1 MKSKK
6 YSENL
11 LKLFKNKGFK
21 VKNFDN
27 IIESKIIIE
36 RSGELFKKS
45 LLSFEDEDGKN
56 FSLRPDLT
64 ISACLDYIK
73 NIKRGEYK
81 YTYFDQAY
89 RRTFGAESLVRNQLG
104 CEIIGSN
111 SKKSEIEIINLID
124 SSLTKITGNKN
135 IIKLNNLNLF
145 NILVDSLKLPTR
157 WKLRL
162 KRHFWRPEY
171 FKDLLLRLET
181 GSDLEKNVF
190 ELDKKSF
197 LKMKKLNKDQKIAGR
212 KISQILKRFEK
223 KISEPRSNIDGKKI
237 SKILKEYLRIECKL
251 KDAKQILNKF
261 EIKHKLNLKLENFN
275 LFKLNIKNRETI
287 FSTNTGRSVEYYTG
301 LVFEIYKKSK
311 KLNLASGGRYDNLMQ
326 ILGAKRKIPA
336 IGGAINY
343 DNLLKIWKIKY

>member
-11 LKLFKNKGFK
+11 LNLFKKKGFK
-21 VKNFDN
+21 IKKFEN

-45 LLSFEDEDGKN
+45 LLSFEDENGKN

-64 ISACLDYIK
+64 ISACLDYMK

-89 RRTFGAESLVRNQLG
+89 RRTFGKESLVRNQLG
-104 CEIIGSN
+104 CEIIGS
-111 SKKSEIEIINLID
+111 SLKKADKEIINLID
-124 SSLTKITGNKN
+124 DSLSKLIKNKTIIKINDIGLFSSLVNS
-135 IIKLNNLNLF
+135 LNLP
-145 NILVDSLKLPTR
+145 IR

-181 GSDLEKNVF
+181 GSDLQKNIF
-190 ELDKKSF
+190 ELDKKSYS
-197 LKMKKLNKDQKIAGR
+197 KMQKLNSNEKIAGR
-212 KISQILKRFEK
+212 KISEILKRFEK
-223 KISEPRSNIDGKKI
+223 KISEPRSNIDGKRVSRI
-237 SKILKEYLRIECKL
+237 VKEYLNINCKL
-251 KDAKQILNKF
+251 KDAKKNLNKL
-261 EIKHKLNLKLENFN
+261 EAKYKLNLKLNKFD
-275 LFKLNIKNRETI
+275 LFKLDIKNKDVI
-287 FSTNTGRSVEYYTG
+287 FTTNTGRGVEYYTG

-311 KLNLASGGRYDNLMQ
+311 NINLASGGRYDNLMQ
-326 ILGAKRKIPA
+326 ILGSKRKIPA

-343 DNLLKIWKIKY
+343 DNLLKI

>member
-11 LKLFKNKGFK
+11 LKQFKNKGFK

-45 LLSFEDEDGKN
+45 LLSFDDEDGKN

-73 NIKRGEYK
+73 NIKRGVYK

-104 CEIIGSN
+104 CEIIGTN
-111 SKKSEIEIINLID
+111 SKKTEIEIINLID

-145 NILVDSLKLPTR
+145 NILVDSLKLPSR

-197 LKMKKLNKDQKIAGR
+197 LKMKKLNKNQKIAGR

-237 SKILKEYLRIECKL
+237 SKILKEYLKIECKL

-261 EIKHKLNLKLENFN
+261 EIKYKLNLKLENFS
-275 LFKLNIKNRETI
+275 LFKLNIKNRETV

-301 LVFEIYKKSK
+301 LVFEINKKSK
-311 KLNLASGGRYDNLMQ
+311 KINLASGGRYDNLMQ

-343 DNLLKIWKIKY
+343 DNLLKI

>member
-6 YSENL
+6 YSEIL
-11 LKLFKNKGFK
+11 LRQFKKKGFK

-36 RSGELFKKS
+36 RSGEIFKKS
-45 LLSFEDEDGKN
+45 LLSFEDDDGKN

-73 NIKRGEYK
+73 NVKRGEYR

-89 RRTFGAESLVRNQLG
+89 RRTFNETSLVRNQLG

-111 SKKSEIEIINLID
+111 SPTSNTMIINLIND
-124 SSLTKITGNKN
+124 SLSKLTQNRT
-135 IIKLNNLNLF
+135 IIKINDLKLF
-145 NILVDSLKLPTR
+145 GRLVDSLKLPLR

-162 KRHFWRPEY
+162 KRHFWRPQY
-171 FKDLLLRLET
+171 FKDLLLRLEK
-181 GSDLEKNVF
+181 GSDIQKSVF
-190 ELDKKSF
+190 ELDKKSYS
-197 LKMKKLNKDQKIAGR
+197 KMKKLNKNKKIAGR
-212 KISQILKRFEK
+212 KISEILKRFEK
-223 KISEPRSNIDGKKI
+223 KINEPRSNIDGKKI

-251 KDAKQILNKF
+251 KDMKKTLFKF
-261 EIKHKLNLKLENFN
+261 ETKHKLNLKFN
-275 LFKLNIKNRETI
+275 KLDISLVDLTNRDII
-287 FSTNTGRSVEYYTG
+287 FSTNTGRSAEYYTG

-311 KLNLASGGRYDNLMQ
+311 NINLATGGRYDNLMQ
-326 ILGAKRKIPA
+326 ILGAKKKIPA

-343 DNLLKIWKIKY
+343 DNLLKI

>member
-111 SKKSEIEIINLID
+111 SKKSEIKIINLID

-197 LKMKKLNKDQKIAGR
+197 LKMKKLNKDRKIAGR

-343 DNLLKIWKIKY
+343 DNLLKI

>member
-11 LKLFKNKGFK
+11 LKLFINKGFK
-21 VKNFDN
+21 AKNFDN

-73 NIKRGEYK
+73 NIKRGEHK

-145 NILVDSLKLPTR
+145 NILVDSLKLPSR

-197 LKMKKLNKDQKIAGR
+197 LKMKKLNKNQKIAGR

-287 FSTNTGRSVEYYTG
+287 FSTNTGRRVEYYTG

-311 KLNLASGGRYDNLMQ
+311 KINLASGGRYDNLMQ

-343 DNLLKIWKIKY
+343 DNLLKI

>member
-11 LKLFKNKGFK
+11 LKLFKKKGFK

-36 RSGELFKKS
+36 RSGEIFKKS
-45 LLSFEDEDGKN
+45 LLSFEDENGKN

-64 ISACLDYIK
+64 ISACMDYLK
-73 NIKRGEYK
+73 NIKNGKYK

-89 RRTFGAESLVRNQLG
+89 RRTFGKESLVRNQLG

-111 SKKSEIEIINLID
+111 SVNADIEIIKLID
-124 SSLTKITGNKN
+124 NSLRKVTKNQTV
-135 IIKLNNLNLF
+135 IKINNLNLF
-145 NILVDSLKLPTR
+145 FVLVDTLKLPIR

-171 FKDLLLRLET
+171 FKDLLSRLET
-181 GSDLEKNVF
+181 GSDLQKNIF
-190 ELDKKSF
+190 ELDKKSY
-197 LKMKKLNKDQKIAGR
+197 LKMKKLNKNQKIANR

-223 KISEPRSNIDGKKI
+223 KISAPRSNIDGKKI
-237 SKILKEYLRIECKL
+237 SKILKEFLKIECEL
-251 KDAKQILNKF
+251 KDAKKILKKFENKHQLDLRLDKF
-261 EIKHKLNLKLENFN
+261 EI
-275 LFKLNIKNRETI
+275 FKFKIKNKKII
-287 FSTNTGRSVEYYTG
+287 FSSNIGRSVEYYTG
-301 LVFEIYKKSK
+301 LVFEIYKKSNNI
-311 KLNLASGGRYDNLMQ
+311 NLATGGRYDNLLQ
-326 ILGAKRKIPA
+326 ILGSKKRIPA

-343 DNLLKIWKIKY
+343 DNLLKI